1 VSRPDL
7 AVRLLDHARRELGR
21 PALEYA
27 EPPEAITGGYD
38 TEIFGFRLTGATAEW
53 ARPLILRLLGPR
65 HDPTRALREQTIQNV
80 VAGGGFPAPRVLS
93 ASADSSVLGGAF
105 LVMERLP
112 GRPMLDV
119 RRVGIASVM
128 VDVHLRLHALD
139 AAPLLEAMD
148 RTGAREAVTLEGF
161 LGRVHARVAGRP
173 LDGLRAAMDWLTN
186 HRPPPPERPAICHGD
201 LHPQNIMVAG
211 RSVTGVIDWSN
222 TLVADPAYDVASTRV
237 ILSLVPLALSTM
249 PALAR
254 AAIAAVRPLL
264 LARFLAG
271 YRRHRPIAPR
281 VLAYYEAVGAMR
293 QLWRITEA
301 RLDAAASAAP
311 LNPLDASIFGARL
324 CARFAQLTGITPTL
338 PPI

>member
-1 VSRPDL
+1 MSGPEL
-7 AVRLLDHARRELGR
+7 AARLLEHARRELGR

-27 EPPEAITGGYD
+27 EPPEPITGGYD
-38 TEIFGFRLTGATAEW
+38 TEIFGFRLTGATPEW
-53 ARPLILRLLGPR
+53 SRPLILRLLGPR
-65 HDPTRALREQTIQNV
+65 HDPRRALREQTIHNV
-80 VAGGGFPAPRVLS
+80 VASGGFPAPRVLS
-93 ASADSSVLGGAF
+93 ASAHSSWLGGAF
-105 LVMERLP
+105 LVMERLA

-128 VDVHLRLHALD
+128 VDVHLKLHALD
-139 AAPLLEAMD
+139 TGPLIEAMD
-148 RTGAREAVTLEGF
+148 RTGAREAVTLDGF
-161 LGRVHARVAGRP
+161 LGRLHSRIVERP
-173 LDGLRAAMDWLTN
+173 LDGLRTAMDWIVG

-201 LHPQNIMVAG
+201 LHPQNVMMAG
-211 RSVTGVIDWSN
+211 RTVTGVIDWAN

-281 VLAYYEAVGAMR
+281 VLAYYEAVAAMR
-293 QLWRITEA
+293 QLWRVSEA

-311 LNPLDASIFGARL
+311 LNPLDASAFGARL
-324 CARFAQLTGITPTL
+324 CARFARLTGITPTL
-338 PPI
+338 PPV